1 MVRPAAQHLVSTLI
15 YFRPASQ
22 SRANRALY
30 TAEDDEDGV
39 TAVSGAATGT
49 GAAAAATST
58 DWLSSLAAFNNVT
71 LTAPA
76 LPSSMPSTAFTIQ
89 AMNSAQD
96 VQGLSIQQ
104 GADFFG
110 FSIEMSVVTQV
121 SEYHVVGGCVWLV
134 RGMRDLTRD
143 RLRLGLGSAGVQS
156 ARTRTS

>member
-1 MVRPAAQHLVSTLI
+1 MRHPSFFLLSLASLWTHLHD
-15 YFRPASQ
+15 A
-22 SRANRALY
+22 
-30 TAEDDEDGV
+30 TAVTVYDQDGV
-39 TAVSGAATGT
+39 TVVSGAATGT

-110 FSIEMSVVTQV
+110 FSIEMSVVQQV
-121 SEYHVVGGCVWLV
+121 SE
-134 RGMRDLTRD
+134 
-143 RLRLGLGSAGVQS
+143 
-156 ARTRTS
+156 